1 MLSRMKQGFRKCYA
15 VRLGHGAWVEWTA
28 WELLPSAPTPGLAQG
43 RSCLAFFPE
52 ALAQQ
57 R

>member
-28 WELLPSAPTPGLAQG
+28 WELLPSATTPGLAQG